1 MEQLRRVWSM
11 ISQQLT
17 KLGPTERLLIG
28 SFAVILVM
36 GLFLASQY
44 AGKPGLVAV
53 LPGAAGAD
61 QQKAQVFL
69 TTAGFAP
76 KMQDGQVMVAADRK
90 DEALAVLS
98 ANRQLP
104 SDTQSFFKTLVASQS
119 WSNTRQQNEQLY
131 NAALKT
137 ELDRIVSNMPGIKS
151 ANVLFD
157 VPEASGLGA
166 TVRKATASV
175 AVVTETGGALEQ
187 KMVDAIAYLVGGAKA
202 GLSPDRVRVI
212 DPRGQRKAT
221 SEDEIVPTTYLEH
234 AAKVEAETREKLT
247 ELLGYIPGVIVAVTA
262 QVDVTRVVSKE
273 QRTLATGEGSQSF
286 PKREMNKETEQHEV
300 GKGSEAGLRSNQPAD
315 IARSTG
321 KQGSGSKD
329 SQTEKEYEN
338 HPGTRTSEVVD
349 PRGMPTM
356 IAVSVNIPRGYVAN
370 LLKTKDQTADPDEKA
385 VADAFEKRVKP
396 AIKESL
402 LPHVKTMMVQST
414 GAAPDP
420 KAVEQQV
427 VVSLIPIDLAPMS
440 PGAQQAG
447 ILGGLASGGGSIM
460 GMSLGQIIDKA
471 VMTVLAIGAMGMMF
485 MMVKKAGKKQD
496 LPTPEELVGLP
507 PALETRSDLI
517 GEADEGDAPLAGIEM
532 AEDDVKTAKMLE
544 QVTQMVTDKPEEA
557 ARLLK
562 RWITVED

>member
-1 MEQLRRVWSM
+1 MDQLRQVWM
-11 ISQQLT
+11 VIRTQLA
-17 KLGPTERLLIG
+17 KLGPTERLLLG
-28 SFAVILVM
+28 SFGVILVM

-44 AGKPGLVAV
+44 AGKPGLVPV
-53 LPGAAGAD
+53 LPGAAAAD

-69 TTAGFAP
+69 TSAGFSP
-76 KMQDGQVMVAADRK
+76 KMQDGAVVVPADRK

-104 SDTQSFFKTLVASQS
+104 ADTQSFFKTLVSSQS

-157 VPEASGLGA
+157 VPEASGLGTA
-166 TVRKATASV
+166 VRKPTASV
-175 AVVTETGGALEQ
+175 AVVTETGGGLEQ

-202 GLSPDRVRVI
+202 GLSPERVRVI

-221 SEDEIVPTTYLEH
+221 SEDDIVPTTYLEH

-273 QRTLATGEGSQSF
+273 QRMLAAGEGSQSF
-286 PKREMNKETEQHEV
+286 PKKETNKETEQHEM
-300 GKGSEAGLRSNQPAD
+300 GKGSEAGVRSNQPAD

-321 KQGSGSKD
+321 NKGSGSKD
-329 SQTEKEYEN
+329 TQTEKEYEN
-338 HPGTRTSEVVD
+338 HVGSRTAETVD

-356 IAVSVNIPRGYVAN
+356 IAVSVNVPRGYVSGM
-370 LLKTKDQTADPDEKA
+370 LRTKDQATEPDEKA
-385 VADAFEKRVKP
+385 IADAFDKRVKP
-396 AIKESL
+396 AIRESL
-402 LPHVKTMMVQST
+402 LPHVKTMMTLSGV
-414 GAAPDP
+414 AAPDP
-420 KAVEQQV
+420 KSVEQQI
-427 VVSLIPIDLAPMS
+427 VVSLIPVDLVPMG
-440 PGAQQAG
+440 PAVQEAG
-447 ILGGLASGGGSIM
+447 ILGGLASGGGTLM
-460 GMSLGQIIDKA
+460 GLSVGQIVDKA
-471 VMTVLAIGAMGMMF
+471 VMSVLAVGALGMMF
-485 MMVKKAGKKQD
+485 VMVRKAGKKQEM
-496 LPTPEELVGLP
+496 PTPEELVGLP
-507 PALETRSDLI
+507 PALETRSDMI

-532 AEDDVKTAKMLE
+532 DEGDVKTAKMLE
-544 QVTQMVTDKPEEA
+544 QVTKMVSDKPDEA

-562 RWITVED
+562 RWITVEE